1 MMCEIYWPMKF
12 LENWINVKYIDQL
25 LDNLIF
31 CQIYWPMKMLENLIF
46 CQIYWPLQFPIAWK
60 LKTNNN

>member
-1 MMCEIYWPMKF
+1 
-12 LENWINVKYIDQL
+12 
-25 LDNLIF
+25 
-31 CQIYWPMKMLENLIF
+31 MKMLENLIF